1 LFYEYEE
8 EMTKG
13 GGLLQLVA
21 VGKQDVYLTGNPS
34 ISWFKAVY
42 RRHTN
47 FAVESKRMYFDGSPD
62 FGQRFTCL
70 IPRAGDLLGPLFL
83 EIELPA
89 VYFTDGS
96 GAAYVNGIGHALIKE
111 ISIQVG
117 EQEIDK
123 QTGEYM
129 HLNYLLSTSANKLPA
144 YRTMIGETEGYEVA
158 GISGPVSLIVPLHFW
173 FNKSPGSYLPLLAL
187 QYHPIRINIQ
197 LRPLKE
203 LIYYSGSD
211 HPVACND
218 NLPLAPAHITSFNMW
233 GDYVYLDVLERRR
246 FVSTP
251 IEYLITQVQWTP
263 RNLIPY
269 SAVAASIDLN
279 FNHPLKE
286 LIWVLQR
293 SAAADKNQIFNYSN
307 MALGEVSPNGVR
319 TDLYTDATLQLDSE
333 DRFEKRGAKYFRIV
347 QPYQHHTN
355 IPYLNFI
362 NNYCFALNP
371 EDSQPSGSLNASRI
385 DNIKLNL
392 TMNNTVG
399 DYVGGLRGDTY
410 CVVYAV
416 NVNVFRVVDG
426 FGGVLFSV

>member
-1 LFYEYEE
+1 
-8 EMTKG
+8 
-13 GGLLQLVA
+13 
-21 VGKQDVYLTGNPS
+21 
-34 ISWFKAVY
+34 
-42 RRHTN
+42 
-47 FAVESKRMYFDGSPD
+47 
-62 FGQRFTCL
+62 
-70 IPRAGDLLGPLFL
+70 
-83 EIELPA
+83 
-89 VYFTDGS
+89 
-96 GAAYVNGIGHALIKE
+96 
-111 ISIQVG
+111 
-117 EQEIDK
+117 
-123 QTGEYM
+123 
-129 HLNYLLSTSANKLPA
+129 
-144 YRTMIGETEGYEVA
+144 MIGETEGYQTA
-158 GISGPVSLIVPLHFW
+158 GISGPVSLIVPLHLW

-211 HPVACND
+211 HPVTCND

-263 RNLIPY
+263 RTLIPY

-293 SAAADKNQIFNYSN
+293 SAAAEKNQIFNYSSL
-307 MALGEVSPNGVR
+307 ALGEVGTR
-319 TDLYTDATLQLDSE
+319 TDLYTDAVLQLDSE

-355 IPYLNFI
+355 VPYLNFI

-371 EDSQPSGSLNASRI
+371 EDLQPSGSLNASRI

-392 TMNNTVG
+392 TMNNTAA
-399 DYVGGLRGDTY
+399 DYPGGLRGDTY

-416 NVNVFRVVDG
+416 NVNIFRVVDG